1 MGLFGKKKKVFPPVP
16 DWQPQFV
23 PNLEETINTFNYYVN
38 GKRDFLVFKNGT
50 IVLIDDGL
58 EDEKAIE
65 QAKKILSE
73 IFNYHPDMKPQ
84 SMDDGNI
91 LVSYNHPAYN
101 IVFEKMAQE
110 YWKDIDA
117 NHLKALSTDEVLI
130 TPLGPNKFD
139 DFGKKALWGRCYF
152 FMDAQNPE
160 VLKIVRKS
168 A

>member
-1 MGLFGKKKKVFPPVP
+1 MNFFGKKRKVFPPIP
-16 DWQPQFV
+16 EWQPLFV
-23 PNLEETINTFNYYVN
+23 PNPEDIIATFQYYVN
-38 GKRDFLVFKNGT
+38 RKKDFIVFKNGT
-50 IVLIDDGL
+50 IAITEDNLDD
-58 EDEKAIE
+58 E
-65 QAKKILSE
+65 QAINAAKQTLEK

-91 LVSYNHPAYN
+91 LISYNHPAYN
-101 IVFEKMAQE
+101 IVFEKMAQD